1 MDVLMGCCESEF
13 APMPLLSRLMWISTG
28 SMMPDPF
35 CPSAPPSQPI
45 FFNRRFPLLSSG
57 NGVLSPSIYTSFL
70 CQNGTSV
77 FIEVIVFF
85 DAFWETAAWTE
96 CFFLLVASL
105 MLLCLQLTRYPH
117 AYDQFCGLDT
127 VM

>member
-1 MDVLMGCCESEF
+1 MDVLMGCCDSEF

-57 NGVLSPSIYTSFL
+57 SGVLNPSIYISVL
-70 CQNGTSV
+70 CQSGTSV

-85 DAFWETAAWTE
+85 DAFWETGAGAE
-96 CFFLLVASL
+96 CFFLLAASL
-105 MLLCLQLTRYPH
+105 MLRFLQLTRSPH
-117 AYDQFCGLDT
+117 TYDQFCGLDT